1 VDDLLILL
9 ASYNG
14 TPQLGP
20 EDMDGNGLVSVEDI
34 LTFLT
39 YYDTVCN

>member
-1 VDDLLILL
+1 MLILL

-14 TPQLGP
+14 TPQRGP
-20 EDMDGNGLVSVEDI
+20 EDMDGNVLGSGEDS